1 MVPPIDG
8 NHSLSIFIS
17 VTPFPGT
24 IGGSSH
30 IAVNEKAERI
40 TTTTTEE
47 MNIKNL
53 KCLSKYTSPF
63 CLEET
68 QLRLHFAYLQELSK
82 NKAPVRGSLN
92 SIRYLGGL

>member
-1 MVPPIDG
+1 
-8 NHSLSIFIS
+8 
-17 VTPFPGT
+17 
-24 IGGSSH
+24 
-30 IAVNEKAERI
+30 VNEKAERI

-63 CLEET
+63 CLEEP

-82 NKAPVRGSLN
+82 KS
-92 SIRYLGGL
+92 SS